1 MAFEG
6 HTVDSVRFTHR
17 TSLTERRFRSGS
29 AIVVRQD
36 ELFSSLRQRCR
47 ELGVI
52 LHEETRATSPIIE
65 RGFLRGS
72 VCDDTRELLAE
83 YSVIADGAN
92 STFGRALGT
101 YRRRDLPYLVAVN
114 GAWSSAS
121 AHGPNI
127 SVALGLE
134 RTDGR
139 PLAGYGWVV
148 PDGHGAVTA
157 GVVVP
162 STVRDVESIN
172 LQQVLIQMVTS
183 VGHQWRLDADSPLE
197 LGRERRL
204 PVGGSVG
211 PILGPTF
218 IVAGDAAS
226 TADPLSGIGLTG
238 AVLSGMLAGDVVA
251 NAVDEGASAPL
262 QRYSADLEAA
272 LGRRQRLGRIMLP
285 VLGHPAGRYLLPCAA
300 RSHIA
305 AELLL
310 RSTFDISL
318 PNPLSQSTSRSSG
331 G

>member
-1 MAFEG
+1 MALDG
-6 HTVDSVRFTHR
+6 HVVNSVRFTHR
-17 TSLTERRFRSGS
+17 ARLIERPLRSGS

-47 ELGVI
+47 ELGVVV
-52 LHEETRATSPIIE
+52 HEETRTTSPIID
-65 RGFLRGS
+65 RGFLRGAA
-72 VCDDTRELLAE
+72 CDDARELLAE

-114 GAWSSAS
+114 GAWSSPS
-121 AHGPNI
+121 AHEPNI
-127 SVALGLE
+127 SVALSLV

-139 PLAGYGWVV
+139 PLAGYGWVI

-172 LQQVLIQMVTS
+172 LQQALVQMVTS
-183 VGHQWRLDADSPLE
+183 VGHQWGLDADSPLE

-226 TADPLSGIGLTG
+226 TADPLSGIGVTG
-238 AVLSGMLAGDVVA
+238 AVLSGMLAGDVVTH
-251 NAVDEGASAPL
+251 AVDEGASAPL
-262 QRYSADLEAA
+262 QRYSTDLKAA

-285 VLGHPAGRYLLPCAA
+285 VLGHPVGRYLLPCAA
-300 RSHIA
+300 QSRIA
-305 AELLL
+305 ADLLL

-318 PNPLSQSTSRSSG
+318 PNPLPQ
-331 G
+331 

>member
-1 MAFEG
+1 MVLKG
-6 HTVDSVRFTHR
+6 HAVDSIRFTHQTR
-17 TSLTERRFRSGS
+17 LTERPLRSGS
-29 AIVVRQD
+29 AIVIRQD

-47 ELGVI
+47 ELGVVV
-52 LHEETRATSPIIE
+52 HEETRATSPIIE
-65 RGFLRGS
+65 RGFLRGAA
-72 VCDDTRELLAE
+72 CDDARELLAE

-114 GAWSSAS
+114 GAWSAPSTHEPS
-121 AHGPNI
+121 I
-127 SVALGLE
+127 SVDLGLV
-134 RTDGR
+134 RADGR
-139 PLAGYGWVV
+139 PLAGYGWVI

-172 LQQVLIQMVTS
+172 LQQVLVQMVSS
-183 VGHQWRLDADSPLE
+183 VGHRWGLVADSPLE

-211 PILGPTF
+211 PVLGPTF

-226 TADPLSGIGLTG
+226 TADPLSGIGVTG
-238 AVLSGMLAGDVVA
+238 AVMSGVLAGDVVA

-262 QRYSADLEAA
+262 QRYSADLKAA
-272 LGRRQRLGRIMLP
+272 LGRRQQLGRFILP
-285 VLGHPAGRYLLPCAA
+285 VLGHPAGRYLLPFAA
-300 RSHIA
+300 RSRTA
-305 AELLL
+305 ADLLL

-318 PNPLSQSTSRSSG
+318 PLPSPLSQ
-331 G
+331 